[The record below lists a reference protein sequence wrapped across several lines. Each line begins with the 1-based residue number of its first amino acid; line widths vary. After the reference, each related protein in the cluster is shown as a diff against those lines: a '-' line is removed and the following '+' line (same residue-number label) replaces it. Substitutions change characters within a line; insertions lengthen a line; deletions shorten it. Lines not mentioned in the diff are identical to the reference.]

1 VKYLLLSIFVF
12 LLIATAAD
20 RLSRRLGEGDRP
32 VLYWVTD
39 LSGAREEQLAAFH
52 DWLEKKGY
60 PQFEVRID
68 STNHDAS
75 KKLIQGV
82 SGVGADIIHCARDE
96 AWLLHATGMME
107 DLKPYAEQHGFTPD
121 QTWPAVQAALQIDG
135 EQVGFP
141 RAISNQ
147 VYFLNLGLFE
157 QAGLPEPPQT
167 WTLEAF
173 EEVGK
178 AFVAAANPPG
188 ERQEIFFVDTVNMV
202 SLRRSMG
209 RSILNE
215 TMTRCTLNTPEG
227 IRALRLIHKWMYED
241 KIIPTQADL
250 DFFTGSDTVTSR
262 NQLFVRG
269 RYALVTGARY
279 TLVQLREHPE
289 LKLAVRGAPY
299 DHFPNILLG
308 SGSVG
313 LYKGSPHKEL
323 GAYLLEFFTSE
334 EYNMAIVR
342 TADAMPPVPRYT
354 ETEAY
359 LRPPDYPNEWN
370 LHKPMAD
377 LMSIGISISASPFIL
392 PGTVSRIESRYRQGM
407 LAGVYTPEEA
417 AELAELFINRQID
430 TNVAAD
436 PALKKRYE
444 SLLRDQETIDR
455 LRARGEP
462 VPLELI
468 TNPFYRR
475 YYVERGWAVEEGSP

>member
-1 VKYLLLSIFVF
+1 VKFLLLSIFVF

-20 RLSRRLGEGDRP
+20 RFSRRIAAGDRP
-32 VLYWVTD
+32 VLYMVAD
-39 LSGAREEQLAAFH
+39 FSPAREAQLAVFH
-52 DWLEKKGY
+52 DWLEAKGY
-60 PQFEVRID
+60 PPFEVRID

-107 DLKPYAEQHGFTPD
+107 DLRPFAEQRGFTPD
-121 QTWPAVQAALQIDG
+121 QTWPAVETALLIDG

-157 QAGLPEPPQT
+157 QVGQPVPPET
-167 WTLEAF
+167 WTLETF
-173 EEVGK
+173 EAAGK

-188 ERQEIFFVDTVNMV
+188 ERQEIFFADNVNMV

-209 RSILNE
+209 RSLLNE

-227 IRALRLIHKWMYED
+227 IRALRLLYQWMHED

-250 DFFTGSDTVTSR
+250 DFFAGSDTVTSR

-289 LKLAVRGAPY
+289 LKLAVRAAAY

-313 LYKGSPHKEL
+313 LYKGSAHKEL
-323 GAYLLEFFTSE
+323 AAIYFEFLTSE
-334 EYNMAIVR
+334 EYNMAIVH
-342 TADAMPPVPRYT
+342 TADAMPPNPRFT

-377 LMSIGISISASPFIL
+377 MMSIGITMSASPYVL
-392 PGTVSRIESRYRQGM
+392 PGTVNRIEGRYRQGM

-417 AELAELFINRQID
+417 AELAEQFINREIAA
-430 TNVAAD
+430 NVAAD
-436 PALKKRYE
+436 PALRAKYE
-444 SLLRDQETIDR
+444 QQLRDQEIIDR
-455 LRARGEP
+455 LRASGEP

-475 YYVERGWAVEEGSP
+475 YYVERGWAAEEVNR